1 MSRHEFVCF
10 NEALKENEPAV
21 ENTTEN

>member
-21 ENTTEN
+21 GNTTEN